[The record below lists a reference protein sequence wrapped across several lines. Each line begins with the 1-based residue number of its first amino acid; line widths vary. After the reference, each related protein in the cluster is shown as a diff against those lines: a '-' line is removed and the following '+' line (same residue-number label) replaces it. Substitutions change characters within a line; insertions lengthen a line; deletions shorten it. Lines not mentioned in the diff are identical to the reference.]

1 MSRARFALPRL
12 LSRVS
17 RPVFAA
23 AAMFAACVANAET
36 YYFQGVPGV
45 KTVATGTD
53 KWKTEEGSS
62 FEAVKSVTTTS
73 YAITDGSAVCI
84 ITNGQIAATSL
95 NPDANAYGLF
105 GGLLELRGTSG
116 SEALFIN
123 NGICNQFNLKLGPDG
138 SFKFGGRAWKGGA
151 SLLQGNSKIEVGADT
166 SYEHPARIYI
176 FNATEKPSGSGNNAP
191 ASAAQIGGLS
201 VNGSITGSGFLRFE
215 TTGKNNEDTCNLS
228 MYSDCSEYVGSIAI
242 VGNASHQQIFGSYHS
257 SALGGEPQEFLPK
270 GLELDYAW
278 LAQFAAVNTGANR
291 GLWIAN
297 DSIVNFGNGGNLPLT
312 INGAF
317 AFANSEVKLEKRG
330 TSTLSLLGGLQDNA
344 ALGIFDITD
353 GTLEI
358 GGADVVEATF
368 TGTATLKAS
377 QSATVKPRAAS
388 TFSGA
393 LNATE
398 TSTIDLSAAPQ
409 FSSAITCASGTSLVL
424 PALGGSVAKA
434 GSFSATGPVVV
445 TVGDGSPLADGVY
458 EILNAGN
465 SITAATIANLSCAN
479 DASSGGGISFM
490 SFGDKVLYLV
500 VGDAT
505 IPGMCVYQGGAS
517 GFCSDAGNW
526 LWDQIPTN
534 GGERVVIA
542 ATGAITNDL
551 GEAFRP
557 LAIEFSSDNTALA
570 QIYGDKIE
578 FQPGGSIIN
587 HPAYGADFYAE
598 VDFGDSPIDVSCPG
612 GQRVSF
618 KTMATGTHTVNHTMF
633 WGNYTITADTWTLTT
648 RISLAEG
655 ATVEAKDITSS
666 MSYPI
671 ERISSGATLRA
682 DNISISAAT
691 GKVAG
696 RNDGTILVRN
706 QLYVYGSDT
715 SQQAHVLNDSNSTGI
730 ICADTFKYNNG
741 AAGNVSVANADVL
754 QLVLGSGGIDHTE
767 NAGRW
772 WWKQGP
778 FTYHVMADSTIRHFD
793 AYNLKY
799 YNTYY
804 SSNPGDLSSF
814 AIDTTDWFD
823 NTIGRTVTMT
833 DNWKC
838 SYTCPL
844 SAFGIGT
851 NVYNVALDKFTGGF
865 TASNGVTVVLKS
877 DARPGNGAVT
887 MKDGTTLA
895 VTNSVTTGEIGG
907 SGTVTLEDGSTLAF
921 NFSSTSTAPVLALNA
936 SSTLSLPA
944 SGSVKVKVT
953 SDDGLSFGF
962 GTEYAI
968 TSGEKFPAD
977 AVTGGK
983 VVLSDDSS
991 PWAVLYVNDD
1001 GNLAVRVAEY
1011 FYIKIAGSPSSSLG
1025 VPLAWIYENIPAED
1039 AGSADRTASAL
1050 AQDGANGIPVWQ
1062 SYCLGLEPTNSQSV
1076 VLCEAAAD
1084 QSDPGRVAI
1093 KAGNIN
1099 IPEGLEGVEVTATL
1113 ERKIP
1118 GGEFTAVTN
1127 ATFASGAVAFIT
1139 PEIGDGISFFA

>member
-1 MSRARFALPRL
+1 MKNKIAMML
-12 LSRVS
+12 
-17 RPVFAA
+17 AA
-23 AAMFAACVANAET
+23 MAAMFAACVANAET

-151 SLLQGNSKIEVGADT
+151 SLLKENSKIEVGADT

-176 FNATEKPSGSGNNAP
+176 FNATEKPSGSGDNAP
-191 ASAAQIGGLS
+191 ASAAQIGGS
-201 VNGSITGSGFLRFE
+201 SGNGSITGSGFLRFE

-393 LNATE
+393 LNVADTAALDLANI
-398 TSTIDLSAAPQ
+398 STLQASV
-409 FSSAITCASGTSLVL
+409 SMSSGTTLR
-424 PALGGSVAKA
+424 LGDV
-434 GSFSATGPVVV
+434 
-445 TVGDGSPLADGVY
+445 
-458 EILNAGN
+458 AGN
-465 SITAATIANLSCAN
+465 GYSAPTLNSFAVSSSIVRVLFGETRPVPGQTYDILKTATAMTAATAENLYNPLGTFQLSDGDCTLQFVASTDPGYVWTGNGNDNCINTPANWACNA
-479 DASSGGGISFM
+479 A
-490 SFGDKVLYLV
+490 
-500 VGDAT
+500 
-505 IPGMCVYQGGAS
+505 
-517 GFCSDAGNW
+517 
-526 LWDQIPTN
+526 PTN
-534 GGERVVIA
+534 GATLVVLDVSGIL
-542 ATGAITNDL
+542 TLNETIS
-551 GEAFRP
+551 P
-557 LAIEFSSDNTALA
+557 SAIEFVGITDSLTIVQNPDAAITGIGAIVNRSSSMPVVNVPVTFGDGTAD
-570 QIYGDKIE
+570 IDVT
-578 FQPGGSIIN
+578 
-587 HPAYGADFYAE
+587 GA
-598 VDFGDSPIDVSCPG
+598 VDFAGGVTGARPVSH
-612 GQRVSF
+612 STF
-618 KTMATGTHTVNHTMF
+618 H
-633 WGNYTITADTWTLTT
+633 GNYTLTAGTWTLTT

-706 QLYVYGSDT
+706 QLYVCGSDT

-741 AAGNVSVANADVL
+741 TAGNVSVANADVL

-767 NAGRW
+767 NVGRW

-799 YNTYY
+799 NNRYY
-804 SSNPGDLSSF
+804 ASNPGDLSSF

-823 NTIGRTVTMT
+823 NTVGRTVTIAE
-833 DNWKC
+833 NWKC

-844 SAFGIGT
+844 SAFGKGSVIFDCDF
-851 NVYNVALDKFTGGF
+851 DKFTGGF
-865 TASNGVTVVLKS
+865 TASNEVKVVLKAGS
-877 DARPGNGAVT
+877 RPGSGAVT
-887 MKDGTTLA
+887 MKD
-895 VTNSVTTGEIGG
+895 
-907 SGTVTLEDGSTLAF
+907 
-921 NFSSTSTAPVLALNA
+921 
-936 SSTLSLPA
+936 
-944 SGSVKVKVT
+944 
-953 SDDGLSFGF
+953 
-962 GTEYAI
+962 
-968 TSGEKFPAD
+968 
-977 AVTGGK
+977 
-983 VVLSDDSS
+983 
-991 PWAVLYVNDD
+991 
-1001 GNLAVRVAEY
+1001 
-1011 FYIKIAGSPSSSLG
+1011 SSSLVLPDAG
-1025 VPLAWIYENIPAED
+1025 TGTISLGALTFGEDAVLVVSNLTTSATVPLSVLSLSAEQGENGKKPWIVV
-1039 AGSADRTASAL
+1039 GGTSR
-1050 AQDGANGIPVWQ
+1050 
-1062 SYCLGLEPTNSQSV
+1062 LEPGEYPICKLSSGMLDADVASRFSLDTRSV
-1076 VLCEAAAD
+1076 ASKSSLLVDDGGILSLLVSKPGLTVL
-1084 QSDPGRVAI
+1084 V
-1093 KAGNIN
+1093 
-1099 IPEGLEGVEVTATL
+1099 
-1113 ERKIP
+1113 
-1118 GGEFTAVTN
+1118 F
-1127 ATFASGAVAFIT
+1127 
-1139 PEIGDGISFFA
+1139 